1 MTDQFDPFGDFETA
15 GYLRNS
21 QQVKDQAII
30 KILEHERYRTQLPK
44 AVDFLSGVK
53 HIGYRDFLQVHK
65 ILFSDLYPWAGQD
78 RAHTMPDRAVI
89 KGPVLFC
96 HPADC
101 ERAIRHGLALAQ
113 EGDRMAEQPG
123 RIMGMFA
130 YGHPFLDGNG
140 RTMLLV
146 HAELCT
152 RANMSIDW
160 LRTDKTR
167 YLQAL
172 TKEIAEPNLG
182 HLDAYIKPFISG
194 PISREQWLRAATDI
208 RGLDG
213 SSRAATE
220 LTPRYEDP
228 GIATRQQEF
237 DRRRNYDLDRGL

>member
-1 MTDQFDPFGDFETA
+1 MFDPFGDFETA

-21 QQVKDQAII
+21 QRVKDQSII

-44 AVDFLSGVK
+44 AVDFLASVK
-53 HIGYRDFLQVHK
+53 HISYQDFLHVHK

-89 KGPVLFC
+89 KGSVLFC

-113 EGDRMAEQPG
+113 EGGSMAEQPG
-123 RIMGMFA
+123 RVMGIFA

-146 HAELCT
+146 HAELCM
-152 RANMSIDW
+152 RAGMSVDW
-160 LRTDKTR
+160 LRTDKAR

-172 TKEIAEPNLG
+172 SKEIAEPNLG
-182 HLDAYIKPFISG
+182 HLDAYMRQFVTG
-194 PISREQWLRAATDI
+194 PISRDQWLQAAADI

-213 SSRAATE
+213 WGGSGAET
-220 LTPRYEDP
+220 TPRYEDP
-228 GIATRQQEF
+228 GVAARQREF